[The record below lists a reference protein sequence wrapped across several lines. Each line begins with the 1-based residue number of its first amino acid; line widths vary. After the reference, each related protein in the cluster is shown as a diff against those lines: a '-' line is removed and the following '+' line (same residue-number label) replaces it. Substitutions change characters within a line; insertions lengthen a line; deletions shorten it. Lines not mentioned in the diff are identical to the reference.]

1 LKLFDSHAHLT
12 DGSFASDLDDVLSR
26 AAGQGVE
33 SVATIASNLQD
44 ARAAIVLAAGAGQP
58 RVRATAGIHPHEAER
73 WNPEAAVELEELS
86 RDAAVVAI
94 GETGLDFYYDNA
106 PREQQLRSFRSQ
118 VELAERVGLPVVVH
132 SRSADAETAA
142 VVRGCAGRLIGVL
155 HCFSGGEELLRAGL
169 ESGWYVSFSG
179 IVTFKNF
186 RDEHLVR
193 AVPDDR
199 LLIETDSPYLAPV
212 PRRGKRN
219 EPCFVQHV
227 AERVADIR
235 GADPERIAELT
246 YDNALRFYG
255 RFNSR

>member
-1 LKLFDSHAHLT
+1 MNLFDSHAHLT

-179 IVTFKNF
+179 IVT
-186 RDEHLVR
+186 
-193 AVPDDR
+193 
-199 LLIETDSPYLAPV
+199 ETDSPYLAPV